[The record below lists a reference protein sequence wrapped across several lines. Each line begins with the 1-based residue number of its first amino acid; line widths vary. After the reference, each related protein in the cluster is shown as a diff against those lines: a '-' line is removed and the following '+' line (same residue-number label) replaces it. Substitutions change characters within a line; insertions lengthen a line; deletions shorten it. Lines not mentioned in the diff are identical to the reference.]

1 MAEGFPPLLI
11 WASTTMR
18 LSRRLYRRL
27 LVPADHRFHLDVC
40 GFLSETPSRH
50 NMTWSV
56 LWSRIVCLEIEK
68 YIENYRNIL
77 ILIIYIY
84 IRKSHW
90 CTFFSILILTVA
102 DWAFQSLTASTGW
115 LIPGR
120 VDETSMWGQ
129 SWLTVI
135 NLKSIQRQSWRSIQ
149 DNTSI
154 IEFRIPFII

>member
-84 IRKSHW
+84 
-90 CTFFSILILTVA
+90 TEVTLMYFFQYIDIDSRGLSISEPHCQYWLVDPGPRWWDFDVRPIMVNSYQFEINSEAILKV
-102 DWAFQSLTASTGW
+102 
-115 LIPGR
+115 
-120 VDETSMWGQ
+120 
-129 SWLTVI
+129 
-135 NLKSIQRQSWRSIQ
+135 
-149 DNTSI
+149 NT
-154 IEFRIPFII
+154 R